1 VVTRLQNHKG
11 VGFDFV
17 NQAVF
22 LIDATGPPT
31 GKVAFEGFG
40 FSSPLKRSSGGLLDE
55 AQDFFGQTRIRGDP
69 VLEVFERLGLKFQAH
84 A

>member
-1 VVTRLQNHKG
+1 MPRLQNHEG

-22 LIDATGPPT
+22 LIDATRPPT
-31 GKVAFEGFG
+31 GEIAFEGFG
-40 FSSPLKRSSGGLLDE
+40 FSGSLKWSSGGLLDE
-55 AQDFFGQTRIRGDP
+55 VQDFFGETRICGDP
-69 VLEVFERLGLKFQAH
+69 VLEVFESLRLKFQAH